1 MQCDGAYEVWDGVT
15 WALGAWLTGL
25 GRRSRKERHVEWE
38 ARFHSRE
45 GLDEQ
50 LTGDM
55 GVPWQ
60 GLD

>member
-1 MQCDGAYEVWDGVT
+1 MIELMKFGVGVT
-15 WALGAWLTGL
+15 RTLGAWLAGL
-25 GRRSRKERHVEWE
+25 GRGSGKERHVEWE
-38 ARFHSRE
+38 ARFHSR

-55 GVPWQ
+55 RVHWQ